1 MKKALK
7 WMGIAVLTPI
17 LLFVILAVLIYLP
30 PVQNWAVRKVA
41 AVASEKTGMQISVEH
56 VNLEFPLD
64 LGIEGFRALHP
75 RSASPLGSTKN
86 DSIPGLIDTIADVRK
101 MVCDVQLLPLLQ
113 KRVVIDELSL
123 AQAKINTNGFIS
135 DLRVKGSLQELW
147 LSSRGIDLDKETV
160 EVNGARLSEAH
171 LDIALS
177 DTAAVDTTESTAK
190 WIVNADSVSVLKSQ
204 FLVHLPGD
212 TLNACAYMGQAVARE
227 VLADLGQKKYRVG
240 QLVWQQGRLNYD
252 NRYEPAVSG
261 LDYNHLALTDIN
273 LQVDSFEYVEPSTA
287 FVLKDLKAR
296 EKSGLQISH
305 LMARV
310 AMDDKR
316 LTIPQLRLRTPD
328 TEIDTE
334 LAMDLNTFDQQH
346 PGAMKMRLN
355 AQIGKQDVMR
365 FVGGLPHQFVR
376 SYPNYPISIKG
387 SINGN
392 MQHIAFTGLNMH
404 LPTAFHLKVSG
415 TADHVTDIASMKADI
430 CLNARAENMNFMLA
444 LADPSLMRNYRIP
457 AGMTLDGK
465 LKANATNYSTKMV
478 LREGAGIVNLSAS
491 ASIPVNARGD
501 LLTALMKYEADMS
514 VNSLNLHHFMPRDSI
529 YTFSSDV
536 KAKGYGTNFLS
547 PKSRLEATAK
557 VRQLQYGSWN
567 LKNINAEATLANGHA
582 LAKVIGHNELLQ
594 GTIGVDAQLNTKKIM
609 ATLSADVDKADLYR
623 LRLVDTPL
631 AIGLCGSVDVAS
643 DMKLTH
649 RVTGLVDEIYISGRK
664 ETLRPDFIGLHINT
678 TVDTVIARVQSG
690 DFIVKLDASGNYERL
705 FKKLSLV
712 ADSAM
717 AQIDKRIIDQPAL
730 KRLLPEMKLHV
741 ESKRNNPL
749 ASLMKAL
756 DVQFKELMLDVS
768 TSPVTGVNGQSYL
781 YSLVYDSTRIDTIRL
796 NLTQKGERLTYQGQ
810 VRNNKRNPQ
819 FVFNALI
826 DGTIHQ
832 HGALAGLRYYDQHD
846 KLGVRLGATAEM
858 EPDGIRFK
866 LLPDRPTIGYKE
878 FNLNK
883 DNYLF
888 LARNKR
894 LQAKVDLIADDKT
907 GIKLYTENQDSTML
921 QDITLSINQLDLGEI
936 TAVVPYLPRITGKL
950 NGDYH
955 ILQDKH
961 ENISVASDMGVRQM
975 TFEGSPVGNISA
987 ELVYLMKENDTHA
1000 VEARLM
1006 LDDEEFGML
1015 SGIYQSDGFAPSPSY
1030 SSVSLLN
1037 RPSKLS

>member
-86 DSIPGLIDTIADVRK
+86 DSIPGLTDTIADVRK

-135 DLRVKGSLQELW
+135 DLRVKGQLQELW

-177 DTAAVDTTESTAK
+177 DTAAVDTAESTAK

-212 TLNACAYMGQAVARE
+212 TLNAYAYMGKAVARE

-334 LAMDLNTFDQQH
+334 LAMDLNTFDQQQ

-387 SINGN
+387 SVNGN
-392 MQHIAFTGLNMH
+392 MQHVEFTGLDMH
-404 LPTAFHLKVSG
+404 LPTAFRLKASG

-430 CLNARAENMNFMLA
+430 SLNARAENMNFMLA

-465 LKANATNYSTKMV
+465 LKANAT
-478 LREGAGIVNLSAS
+478 
-491 ASIPVNARGD
+491 
-501 LLTALMKYEADMS
+501 
-514 VNSLNLHHFMPRDSI
+514 H
-529 YTFSSDV
+529 
-536 KAKGYGTNFLS
+536 
-547 PKSRLEATAK
+547 
-557 VRQLQYGSWN
+557 
-567 LKNINAEATLANGHA
+567 
-582 LAKVIGHNELLQ
+582 
-594 GTIGVDAQLNTKKIM
+594 
-609 ATLSADVDKADLYR
+609 
-623 LRLVDTPL
+623 
-631 AIGLCGSVDVAS
+631 
-643 DMKLTH
+643 
-649 RVTGLVDEIYISGRK
+649 
-664 ETLRPDFIGLHINT
+664 
-678 TVDTVIARVQSG
+678 
-690 DFIVKLDASGNYERL
+690 
-705 FKKLSLV
+705 
-712 ADSAM
+712 
-717 AQIDKRIIDQPAL
+717 
-730 KRLLPEMKLHV
+730 
-741 ESKRNNPL
+741 
-749 ASLMKAL
+749 
-756 DVQFKELMLDVS
+756 
-768 TSPVTGVNGQSYL
+768 
-781 YSLVYDSTRIDTIRL
+781 
-796 NLTQKGERLTYQGQ
+796 
-810 VRNNKRNPQ
+810 
-819 FVFNALI
+819 
-826 DGTIHQ
+826 
-832 HGALAGLRYYDQHD
+832 
-846 KLGVRLGATAEM
+846 
-858 EPDGIRFK
+858 
-866 LLPDRPTIGYKE
+866 
-878 FNLNK
+878 
-883 DNYLF
+883 
-888 LARNKR
+888 
-894 LQAKVDLIADDKT
+894 
-907 GIKLYTENQDSTML
+907 
-921 QDITLSINQLDLGEI
+921 
-936 TAVVPYLPRITGKL
+936 
-950 NGDYH
+950 
-955 ILQDKH
+955 
-961 ENISVASDMGVRQM
+961 
-975 TFEGSPVGNISA
+975 
-987 ELVYLMKENDTHA
+987 
-1000 VEARLM
+1000 
-1006 LDDEEFGML
+1006 
-1015 SGIYQSDGFAPSPSY
+1015 
-1030 SSVSLLN
+1030 
-1037 RPSKLS
+1037 